1 MACITLLAQPM
12 AVATTKFARAIHY
25 EDACTRQSESNVE
38 RNTLR
43 MNWVVVTDSTGQQRL
58 RMRWTPA
65 DGSTR
70 GTV

>member
-12 AVATTKFARAIHY
+12 AVATTKLARAIHY
-25 EDACTRQSESNVE
+25 EDAYPRQSESNVE

-43 MNWVVVTDSTGQQRL
+43 MNWVVVTDRTGQQRL
-58 RMRWTPA
+58 RMHWTSA